1 MISIIVCTYN
11 RDKYIHQCLSNLA
24 NSTTSYSW
32 EIILVNNNST
42 DNTHTE
48 CERFAKEN
56 PNVNFHYFIETT
68 AGLSYARNRGMREAH
83 GDWFVF
89 LDDDSMVGCDYV
101 EQLGQLLDRFP
112 DAGAFGGAIIPFFE
126 DKTPKWLSKWSM
138 GFVSAIDMGDAVVEF
153 ANGKYPI
160 GANMGISRDVI
171 NKIGDF
177 NTSLGRTKDLLLGGE
192 EKDIFARIK
201 DTKYP
206 IYYFP
211 NIAVRHCI
219 PPRRTTYEF
228 IKKLGYGVGVSERL
242 RTCSISRL
250 VYIKRLVAECIKW
263 VGTIILWF
271 FYAISF
277 RLPKG
282 NVLVRFRY
290 NVSRGLISGRV
301 ENNA

>member
-1 MISIIVCTYN
+1 MISIIICTYN
-11 RDKYIHQCLSNLA
+11 RDKYIYQCLSNFA
-24 NSTTSYSW
+24 NNTTGRSW

-42 DNTHTE
+42 DNTHAE
-48 CERFAKEN
+48 CERFAKYN
-56 PNVNFHYFIETT
+56 PNVNFHYFIEATP
-68 AGLSYARNRGMREAH
+68 GLSYARNRGMREAH

-160 GANMGISRDVI
+160 GANMGISRNVI
-171 NKIGDF
+171 NEIGDF

-192 EKDIFARIK
+192 EKDIFARIRDAK
-201 DTKYP
+201 HP

-211 NIAVRHCI
+211 NITVRHCI

-228 IKKLGYGVGVSERL
+228 ITKLGYGVGVSEYL
-242 RTCSISRL
+242 RTKSINKL
-250 VYIKRLVAECIKW
+250 EYVKRLILELIKW
-263 VGTIILWF
+263 AGTLVIWLG
-271 FYAISF
+271 YLISCQP
-277 RLPKG
+277 PKG
-282 NVLVRFRY
+282 NVLILFRY
-290 NVSRGLISGRV
+290 NVSKGLLCGKK
-301 ENNA
+301 E